1 MTPLLKVSKIN
12 VSYGK
17 LSAVRDASIELH
29 QSKIVT
35 IIGPN
40 GAGKTTLLKALMGML
55 PYGGAVHMEGD
66 HLDRLDIEERV
77 ERGLILK
84 TGWFS
89 TKGNGARG
97 LTQVPGDS
105 QTFIYFSTQRTRRAD
120 GS

>member
-1 MTPLLKVSKIN
+1 MTPLLQISKVN

-55 PYGGAVHMEGD
+55 SYNGAVRMEGQP
-66 HLDRLDIEERV
+66 LDRLDIEERV
-77 ERGLILK
+77 ERGLILVPE
-84 TGWFS
+84 TRELF
-89 TKGNGARG
+89 TQMPVRDNLLLGAYLHRSRKD
-97 LTQVPGDS
+97 Q
-105 QTFIYFSTQRTRRAD
+105 IAAD
-120 GS
+120 LI